1 MKKILRKI
9 LGFMLKLILL
19 ILIITMAWVTLYK
32 YVNPPITPLMLIR
45 FFDEESGQRLIKT
58 DWKSYDYISNY
69 MKMAVIASEDQTFP
83 FNDGFDFHAIEEA
96 IDERLEGH
104 RLRGAST
111 ISQQTAK
118 NVFLWP
124 SRSWIRKGIEAYF
137 TVLIEKIWGKKRIL
151 EVYLNVIETGNGIY
165 GVNEAGEVYFGRSA
179 KDLDEVDAALI
190 AAVLPDQRVMSP
202 AKPSEDVLRKEKWIR
217 EQIRNLGGT
226 SYLKNIK

>member
-1 MKKILRKI
+1 MKKILPKI
-9 LGFMLKLILL
+9 LGFILKLILL

-45 FFDEESGQRLIKT
+45 YFDEESGQRLIKT
-58 DWKSYDYISNY
+58 DGKSYDYISNY

-96 IDERLEGH
+96 IDKRLEGH

-165 GVNEAGEVYFGRSA
+165 GVDEAGEVYFGRSA
-179 KDLDEVDAALI
+179 KNLDEVDAALI
-190 AAVLPDQRVMSP
+190 AAVLPDPRVMSP